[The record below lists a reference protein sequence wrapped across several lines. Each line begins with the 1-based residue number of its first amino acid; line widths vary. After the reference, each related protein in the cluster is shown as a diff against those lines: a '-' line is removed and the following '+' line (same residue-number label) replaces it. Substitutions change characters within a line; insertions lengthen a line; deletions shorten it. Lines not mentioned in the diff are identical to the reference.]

1 MKNLKTM
8 EIEEARK
15 LITSLYHSRLR
26 YKQINNDSMKKI
38 KDLRTYS
45 SQLEKNLEK
54 ASIRSRNLKEEIDAW
69 KADEAHRIKNWK
81 ETSLK
86 FVNIA
91 KEREDLEVVNK
102 EIKDKLTMYETH
114 ISGLI
119 AQVRE
124 IMEQYNIVK
133 NEQAKKIDE
142 QIKKIDE
149 EVKKIDEQLHWQSE
163 YERIP
168 KIIRWIVQKIYHTK
182 KKAQD
187 KLLAIEKRYADQSNT
202 SSNT

>member
-1 MKNLKTM
+1 MRSSLDDIVMKNLKTM

-38 KDLRTYS
+38 KDLKTYNS
-45 SQLEKNLEK
+45 LLEKNMEK
-54 ASIRSRNLKEEIDAW
+54 ASLTHKTLSEQWKDERKLSNSLGATLKIYQNNID
-69 KADEAHRIKNWK
+69 
-81 ETSLK
+81 
-86 FVNIA
+86 
-91 KEREDLEVVNK
+91 
-102 EIKDKLTMYETH
+102 
-114 ISGLI
+114 GLI

-168 KIIRWIVQKIYHTK
+168 KVIRWIVQKIYHTK